1 MKVGKEGR
9 SERWREG
16 GEVNVLKC
24 VLCVSVCEKERQG
37 GGGER
42 KTEGREDDCVY
53 GGEHVI
59 VCNPAHMAVTRQPLV
74 LVLPFYLSEKSLL

>member
-24 VLCVSVCEKERQG
+24 VLCVSVCEKERQRGEEERERQRG
-37 GGGER
+37 GG
-42 KTEGREDDCVY
+42 
-53 GGEHVI
+53 
-59 VCNPAHMAVTRQPLV
+59 
-74 LVLPFYLSEKSLL
+74 